1 MEFTLEKWHMK
12 FKESLYKHANN
23 PRVAENLR
31 NHFPCPYALEDA
43 ERYILSCEEKEGLT
57 QIVRA
62 IVVNGQAV
70 GSIGVLFKDDVYI
83 KTAELGFWLAEP
95 FWHQGI
101 ITTAIKP
108 ICDLAFASRDLVRI
122 YAESFAQNIGS
133 RKALQKAG
141 FELEGILKKNVFK
154 NGKIT
159 DSCIY
164 ALVK

>member
-1 MEFTLEKWHMK
+1 MEFTLEKWHMG
-12 FKESLYKHANN
+12 FKESLQKHADN

-31 NHFPCPYALEDA
+31 NHFPSPYTLEDA
-43 ERYILSCEEKEGLT
+43 KRWILFCEENEGLT

-62 IVVNGQAV
+62 IVVNGQAI
-70 GSIGVLFKDDVYI
+70 GSIGVLFKNDVYL

-95 FWHQGI
+95 FWHKGI

-108 ICDLAFASRDLVRI
+108 MCDLAFANRDLVRI
-122 YAESFAQNIGS
+122 YAEAFAQNIGS

-154 NGKIT
+154 NGRIM